1 MRNATYWGLML
12 LSRVPDIESDL
23 AGIREL
29 APSGFVIALNMGWG
43 GPELLHSEFP
53 DRWRT
58 LYEEKNYF
66 MTDPVFYWTLMNKG
80 HRRWSEVG
88 YPDPMGV
95 NAKAKKYGL
104 NFGAVFSKRVHGK
117 RSFMSAAR
125 ADREFTTVEMDQLD
139 SYFNKWMEFVSERP
153 DLSVGELQVLRCL
166 YDGFGQAQTAEKLGI
181 AEATVSKRARS
192 AMKKLNASTRTEAV
206 SKAAEMN
213 YFSIEG

>member
-1 MRNATYWGLML
+1 ML

-23 AGIREL
+23 SGIRAL

-53 DRWRT
+53 EEWRT
-58 LYEEKNYF
+58 IYEEKNYF
-66 MTDPVFYWTLMNKG
+66 MTDPVFYWTLVNKG

-88 YPDPMGV
+88 LPDPRKVGE
-95 NAKAKKYGL
+95 KAKKYGL
-104 NFGAVFSKRVHGK
+104 NYGVAFSKRVHGR

-125 ADREFTTVEMDQLD
+125 ADREFTDDEISQLD
-139 SYFNKWMEFVSERP
+139 SYFTKWMDFVSERP

-166 YDGFGQAQTAEKLGI
+166 YDGFGQAKTAEKLGI

-192 AMKKLNASTRTEAV
+192 AMKKLKAATRTEAV
-206 SKAAEMN
+206 TKAAEMN
-213 YFSIEG
+213 YFSIDD